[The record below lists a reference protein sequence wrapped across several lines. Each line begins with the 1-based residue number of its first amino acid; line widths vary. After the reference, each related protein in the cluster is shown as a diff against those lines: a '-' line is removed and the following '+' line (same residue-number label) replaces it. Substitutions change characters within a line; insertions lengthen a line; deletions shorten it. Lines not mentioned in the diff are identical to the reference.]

1 MINGVEQ
8 WVGAINDFLW
18 TYIMIAMLIGTA
30 LWFSFRT
37 RFVQFQRLGEM
48 VRLLGEGVKEKS
60 AHTEVSSFQAF
71 CISLA
76 SRVGTGNM
84 AGVATAIFL
93 GGPGAIFW
101 MWVIALLG
109 SVSAFIEST
118 LAQMFKQKG
127 KDSFIGGPAYYIQHG
142 LGKRWMAILFAI
154 SITVTF
160 GLIFNSVQ
168 SNTVAIS
175 FEHTFGFD
183 RLYVGIG
190 LTILSLIIIFG
201 GVHRIAVVSGVV
213 VPLMAIFY
221 VLLSVVL
228 IIINITELPGI
239 LLTIF
244 KNAFGWEQA
253 VSGGVGAALMQGI
266 KRGLFSNEAGLGSAP
281 NAAATATVTHPVKQG
296 YIQALGVFTDT
307 LLICSSTAFIILM
320 ADPAATAG
328 KDGIALTQA
337 ALNDEIGMYGSVFV
351 SVAIFFFTFTT
362 ILGNYYYGEAN
373 ILFFTKRKSV
383 LMAYRFFVA
392 LMVFLGSMLSLQL
405 VWSLADIS
413 MAVMGLINLIAI
425 LLLGKYAIIALQD
438 YRAQRKAG
446 NLDPVFRASTI
457 PEISHK
463 LVCWQDEESQYNE

>member
-1 MINGVEQ
+1 MINVIEQ
-8 WVGAINDFLW
+8 WVVAINDFLW
-18 TYIMIAMLIGTA
+18 TYVMIAMLIGTA

-37 RFVQFQRLGEM
+37 RFVQFQRLREM
-48 VRLLGEGVKEKS
+48 IRLLGEGVKEKS
-60 AHTEVSSFQAF
+60 SHTEVSSFQAF

-118 LAQMFKQKG
+118 LAQLFKQKG
-127 KDSFIGGPAYYIQHG
+127 KSSFIGGPAYYIQHG

-154 SITVTF
+154 SITLTF

-175 FEHTFGFD
+175 FEHTFGLD
-183 RLYVGIG
+183 RMLVGVL
-190 LTILSLIIIFG
+190 LTIISLVIIFG

-213 VPLMAIFY
+213 VPLMAIVY

-228 IIINITELPGI
+228 ILLNITKMPDVLM
-239 LLTIF
+239 TIF
-244 KNAFGWEQA
+244 KDAFGWEQA

-307 LLICSSTAFIILM
+307 LLICSSTAFIILL

-337 ALNDEIGMYGSVFV
+337 ALTNEIGIFGSVFV
-351 SVAIFFFTFTT
+351 SIAIFFFSFTT

-383 LMAYRFFVA
+383 LMAYRLTVA
-392 LMVFLGSMLSLQL
+392 FMVFIGSLLSLQL

-413 MAVMGLINLIAI
+413 MAIMGFINLVAI
-425 LLLGKYAIIALQD
+425 LLLGKYAIAALKD
-438 YRAQRKAG
+438 YRSQRKAG
-446 NLDPVFRASTI
+446 NLSPVFHASTI
-457 PEISHK
+457 PEISDK
-463 LVCWQDEESQYNE
+463 LVCWQDKDKE